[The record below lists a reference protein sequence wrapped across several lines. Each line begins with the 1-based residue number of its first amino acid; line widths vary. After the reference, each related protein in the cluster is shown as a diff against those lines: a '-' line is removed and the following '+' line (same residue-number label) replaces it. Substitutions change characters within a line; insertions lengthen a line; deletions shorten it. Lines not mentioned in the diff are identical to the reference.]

1 MKNIPQR
8 VCPISSWLPWAA
20 AAVDVVVRKVVAEE
34 AEEADGAG
42 EAAVEQVSPRATA
55 PSL

>member
-1 MKNIPQR
+1 
-8 VCPISSWLPWAA
+8 
-20 AAVDVVVRKVVAEE
+20 VVVRKVVAEE